1 MADYDREVRTTEEL
15 MLLILKELR
24 TMALDLSKLAAAIT
38 QVATDVTSLI
48 NADTSAAQAAA
59 AQLALDQAA
68 VDALVPSLTAIDT
81 VAQAALAPAPAPA
94 PAPPAG
100 Q

>member
-68 VDALVPSLTAIDT
+68 VDAIVPSLTAIDT
-81 VAQAALAPAPAPA
+81 VAQAALAPAPVAA